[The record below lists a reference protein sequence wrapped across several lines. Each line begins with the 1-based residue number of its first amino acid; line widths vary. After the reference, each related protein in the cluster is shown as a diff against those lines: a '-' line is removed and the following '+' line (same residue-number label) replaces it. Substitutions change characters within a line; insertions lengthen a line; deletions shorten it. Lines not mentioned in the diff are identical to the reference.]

1 VLLSLNLRLTHC
13 NNNSKKS
20 IDIPVYFNCKIKYVI
35 LVVHRTVY
43 PKWRILLA
51 FVIIAILGVSASVVI
66 IAIGGGFSAPISSFL
81 HPPTQADVWTV
92 GENIHPGT
100 TLKYSLTT
108 IGNHSSPWSS
118 LVGPNSLI
126 NSTVT
131 MKFLKSD
138 ENTWSVLFNIENGTT
153 NNAGTVL
160 LSKQQLTN
168 GGPISN
174 DFKSFYE
181 PIESS
186 LLEIR
191 DIALQPKYLV
201 IGAEW
206 NSLSVGPVGSTIS
219 AKIIGQEKIHT
230 QAGAFDT
237 SVLGYTIGNKASK
250 IWLSNNIPLPVKGEV
265 YNAQNELQYKYS
277 LIYIKQ

>member
-1 VLLSLNLRLTHC
+1 MT
-13 NNNSKKS
+13 
-20 IDIPVYFNCKIKYVI
+20 PVYSNCKIKYVI
-35 LVVHRTVY
+35 LVVHRTVH
-43 PKWRILLA
+43 PKWKILLA
-51 FVIIAILGVSASVVI
+51 FVIIAILGVSVSVVI

-100 TLKYSLTT
+100 TLKYYLTT

-126 NSTVT
+126 NATVT
-131 MKFLKSD
+131 MKFLKYD
-138 ENTWSVLFNIENGTT
+138 GNTWNVLFNIKNGTT
-153 NNAGTVL
+153 NSTGTAL
-160 LSKQQLTN
+160 LSKLQLTN
-168 GGPISN
+168 AGPIST

-186 LLEIR
+186 ILEIR
-191 DIALQPKYLV
+191 DIALEPKYLA

-219 AKIIGQEKIHT
+219 VKIISQEKIQT

-237 SVLGYTIGNKASK
+237 SILSYTIGNKASK
-250 IWLSNNIPLPVKGEV
+250 IWLSKNIPLPVEAEV

-277 LIYIKQ
+277 LTYIKQ

>member
-1 VLLSLNLRLTHC
+1 M
-13 NNNSKKS
+13 
-20 IDIPVYFNCKIKYVI
+20 

-43 PKWRILLA
+43 PKWRIILA
-51 FVIIAILGVSASVVI
+51 FGIIAILGVSVSLVI

-100 TLKYSLTT
+100 ILKYSLTT

-126 NSTVT
+126 NATVT
-131 MKFLKSD
+131 MNFVKSD
-138 ENTWSVLFNIENGTT
+138 GNTWNAMFNVNNGTT
-153 NNAGTVL
+153 NKAGTVL

-168 GGPISN
+168 AGPINN

-191 DIALQPKYLV
+191 DIALEPKYLA

-219 AKIIGQEKIHT
+219 ARIIGQEKIQTH
-230 QAGAFDT
+230 AGAFDT
-237 SVLGYTIGNKASK
+237 SILGYTIGTKASK
-250 IWLSNNIPLPVKGEV
+250 IWIANNIPLPVKGEV
-265 YNAQNELQYKYS
+265 YNDQNELQYKYS
-277 LIYIKQ
+277 LIYIKS

>member
-1 VLLSLNLRLTHC
+1 M
-13 NNNSKKS
+13 
-20 IDIPVYFNCKIKYVI
+20 
-35 LVVHRTVY
+35 
-43 PKWRILLA
+43 
-51 FVIIAILGVSASVVI
+51 I

-81 HPPTQADVWTV
+81 HPPTQADLWSV

-100 TLKYSLTT
+100 ILKYSVTT

-126 NSTVT
+126 NARIT
-131 MKFLKSD
+131 MNFVRS
-138 ENTWSVLFNIENGTT
+138 EGNTWSVMFSVNNGTAT
-153 NNAGTVL
+153 KASTVL

-168 GGPISN
+168 AGPINN

-191 DIALQPKYLV
+191 DIALQPKYLA

-219 AKIIGQEKIHT
+219 ARIIGQEKIQT

-237 SVLGYTIGNKASK
+237 SILGYTIGIK
-250 IWLSNNIPLPVKGEV
+250 LVGFG
-265 YNAQNELQYKYS
+265 Y
-277 LIYIKQ
+277 LITFLFQ

>member
-1 VLLSLNLRLTHC
+1 MEQ
-13 NNNSKKS
+13 
-20 IDIPVYFNCKIKYVI
+20 P
-35 LVVHRTVY
+35 
-43 PKWRILLA
+43 
-51 FVIIAILGVSASVVI
+51 
-66 IAIGGGFSAPISSFL
+66 
-81 HPPTQADVWTV
+81 
-92 GENIHPGT
+92 
-100 TLKYSLTT
+100 LKQC
-108 IGNHSSPWSS
+108 
-118 LVGPNSLI
+118 
-126 NSTVT
+126 
-131 MKFLKSD
+131 
-138 ENTWSVLFNIENGTT
+138 
-153 NNAGTVL
+153 TVL

-168 GGPISN
+168 AGPINN

-191 DIALQPKYLV
+191 DIALQPKYLA

-219 AKIIGQEKIHT
+219 ARIIGQEKIQT

-237 SVLGYTIGNKASK
+237 SILGYTIGTEASR

-277 LIYIKQ
+277 LLYIKP

>member
-1 VLLSLNLRLTHC
+1 V
-13 NNNSKKS
+13 
-20 IDIPVYFNCKIKYVI
+20 P
-35 LVVHRTVY
+35 

-51 FVIIAILGVSASVVI
+51 FGIIGVLGVSVSLVI
-66 IAIGGGFSAPISSFL
+66 IAIGGGFSAPISSLL
-81 HPPTQADVWTV
+81 HPPTQAELWTV
-92 GENIHPGT
+92 GENISPGT
-100 TLKYSLTT
+100 ILKYSLTT
-108 IGNHSSPWSS
+108 VGNHSSPWSS

-126 NSTVT
+126 NATVT
-131 MKFLKSD
+131 MNFARID
-138 ENTWSVLFNIENGTT
+138 GNTWSVMFNVNNGTT
-153 NNAGTVL
+153 TKASTVS

-168 GGPISN
+168 AGSIN
-174 DFKSFYE
+174 KDFISFYE

-191 DIALQPKYLV
+191 DIALEPKYLA

-219 AKIIGQEKIHT
+219 AKIIGQEKVQT

-237 SVLGYTIGNKASK
+237 SILGYTIGPKTSR
-250 IWLSNNIPLPVKGEV
+250 IWLSGNMPLPVKAEV

-277 LIYIKQ
+277 LLYIKS

>member
-1 VLLSLNLRLTHC
+1 
-13 NNNSKKS
+13 
-20 IDIPVYFNCKIKYVI
+20 VI
-35 LVVHRTVY
+35 LVVHRTVH
-43 PKWRILLA
+43 PKWKILLA
-51 FVIIAILGVSASVVI
+51 FIIIGILGISVSVII

-126 NSTVT
+126 NATVT

-138 ENTWSVLFNIENGTT
+138 RNTWNVLFNIKNGTT
-153 NNAGTVL
+153 NNSTGTVL

-168 GGPISN
+168 AGPAST

-186 LLEIR
+186 ILEIR
-191 DIALQPKYLV
+191 DIALEPKYLA

-206 NSLSVGPVGSTIS
+206 NSLSVGPVGSTAS
-219 AKIIGQEKIHT
+219 VKIIGQEKIQT

-237 SVLGYTIGNKASK
+237 SILGYTIGNRASK
-250 IWLSNNIPLPVKGEV
+250 IWLSNNLPLPVKGEV

-277 LIYIKQ
+277 LIYIKR